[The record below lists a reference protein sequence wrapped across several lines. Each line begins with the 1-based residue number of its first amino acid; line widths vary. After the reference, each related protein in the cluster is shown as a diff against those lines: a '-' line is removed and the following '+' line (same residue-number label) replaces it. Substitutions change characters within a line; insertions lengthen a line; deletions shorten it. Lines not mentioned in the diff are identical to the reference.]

1 MGGINMLILR
11 SALLASALLSA
22 PLAAQT
28 FSPDRL
34 KADVGFLADDL
45 LEGRNTGTRGYDLAA
60 AYVASRYAAL
70 GLRPGNGDNW
80 YQQVPFGLATLKP
93 DATNAISIGGK
104 RFDNGTDALLSGSM
118 LYPDQATDA
127 QVVFVGY
134 GLEDAR
140 YGFDDYK
147 GLDVRGKVVAYL
159 FDLPEIAP
167 SDITATLGD
176 NRPELAESK
185 GAIGTITLSSPALLE
200 RLPWDRLRA
209 YGSVPRLRWLR
220 PDGTP
225 HQTAPKLQVGGFL
238 GPKATAALLAG
249 TQLPSEQLYAAI
261 KDKKHLPKG
270 FALPGKVRFERHSA
284 VEKTT
289 SPNVLGLLPGSDP
302 KLADEVILLT
312 AHLDHDG
319 IVPPENGDSIMNGAM
334 DNAAGIATM
343 LEAARAFV
351 ESGPKPKRS
360 IMFAALTAEED
371 GLLGS
376 EYLAE
381 YPTLKGKKVVAV
393 VNLDMPILTY
403 DFQDVIAFGAE
414 HSTMGPAVEAA
425 VAKAGVKLSPDP
437 VPEEGLF
444 TRSDHYMF
452 VKKGIP
458 AIFLVTGWAGPGKA
472 AADAFLKDHYHRVSD
487 DMRLPFDWN
496 AGAKFA
502 RINYLI
508 ARELAD
514 APQAPRW
521 YEGSFF
527 AKAYAQ
533 GAPTAVR
540 R

>member
-1 MGGINMLILR
+1 MTILR
-11 SALLASALLSA
+11 SAFLASALLA
-22 PLAAQT
+22 TPVAAQN
-28 FSPDRL
+28 FSPDRI

-80 YQQVPFGLATLKP
+80 YQQVPFGLAALKP
-93 DATNAISIGGK
+93 DTTNAITIGGK
-104 RFDNGTDALLSGSM
+104 RFDNGAEVVLSGSM
-118 LYPDQATDA
+118 LYPDQAMDA
-127 QVVFVGY
+127 EVVFVGY

-140 YGFDDYK
+140 YGFNDYK

-159 FDLPEIAP
+159 SDLPEVAP

-185 GAIGTITLSSPALLE
+185 GAIGTIALSSPALLE
-200 RLPWDRLRA
+200 RLPWDRIRA
-209 YGSVPRLRWLR
+209 YGSIPRLRWLR
-220 PDGTP
+220 PDGMP
-225 HQTAPKLQVGGFL
+225 HQMAPRLQVGGFL
-238 GPKATAALLAG
+238 GPAATAALLAG
-249 TQLPSEQLYAAI
+249 SPLPSERLYEAI

-270 FALPGKVRFERHSA
+270 FTIPGKIRFERHSA
-284 VEKTT
+284 IEKTT
-289 SPNVLGLLPGSDP
+289 SPNVLGLLSGSDP

-351 ESGPKPKRS
+351 ESGTRPKRS
-360 IMFAALTAEED
+360 ILFAALTAEED

-381 YPTLKGKKVVAV
+381 YPTLKGKKVVGV

-403 DFQDVIAFGAE
+403 DFQDIIAFGAE
-414 HSTMGPAVEAA
+414 HSTMGPAVERAA
-425 VAKAGVKLSPDP
+425 SKAGVKLSPDP
-437 VPEEGLF
+437 IPEEGLF

-458 AIFLVTGWAGPGKA
+458 AVFLATGWAGPGKA
-472 AADAFLKDHYHRVSD
+472 AAEAFLKDHYHRVSD
-487 DMRLPFDWN
+487 DMKLPFDWS

-502 RINYLI
+502 RINFLI

-514 APQAPRW
+514 APDAPRW